1 MRLRDKAEIIIA
13 CALLPP
19 ALEVIPAARIAA
31 WLRRLRPRRDRS
43 ISGERYASAVDRVL
57 DRGALVW
64 RNTCLRRA
72 VVLTA
77 LLRRAGRDAE
87 VVIGVR
93 RSSDGRVEAHA
104 WLRCDGVEPYLEPQD
119 IESFV
124 RLTPA

>member
-1 MRLRDKAEIIIA
+1 MRLRDKAEIIVA

-31 WLRRLRPRRDRS
+31 WLRRLRPRGDRS
-43 ISGERYASAVDRVL
+43 VSGERYASAVDRVL
-57 DRGALVW
+57 RHAPLVW
-64 RNTCLRRA
+64 QNTCLRRA

-77 LLRRAGRDAE
+77 LLRRHGRDAE

-93 RSSDGRVEAHA
+93 RTADGTVEAHA
-104 WLRCDGVEPYLEPQD
+104 WLRCDGVEPYLEPQS